1 MGKGKLEKFAE
12 MRNFSNV
19 IQPDIKQYVGKDYEF
34 KGKWSKFF
42 GNQNPIFLELGCGKG
57 EYTIG
62 LAKKYK
68 DRNFIGVDIKGARIY
83 TGAKKAL
90 ELHLENVAFLRTKI
104 DFLDI
109 FFAEDEVMEIWL
121 PFPDPQRKKQKR
133 RLLSAKYLNLYKK
146 FLRHQGLI
154 HLKTDNPNLYEYTLK
169 ILEYNG
175 IEPVIATNDLYN
187 SVVNDEAIEI
197 QTYYEQIFLGENK
210 KINYIVFQ
218 LDKYKDYKEIPEK
231 FTWKKTSKYA

>member
-1 MGKGKLEKFAE
+1 MGKSKLEKFAE
-12 MRNFSNV
+12 MQHFSNV
-19 IQPDIKQYVGKDYEF
+19 IQPDIKLYVGKDYKF
-34 KGKWSKFF
+34 KGKWFKFF
-42 GNQNPIFLELGCGKG
+42 GNKNPIILELGCGKG

-90 ELHLENVAFLRTKI
+90 ELQLDNVAFLRTKI

-109 FFAEDEVMEIWL
+109 FFAEDEIIELWL

-146 FLRHQGLI
+146 FLRHLGLI
-154 HLKTDNPNLYEYTLK
+154 HLKTDNYNLYLYTLK
-169 ILEYNG
+169 MLEYNG

-187 SVVNDEAIEI
+187 SDVNDEAIEI
-197 QTYYEQIFLGENK
+197 QTYYEQIFLAENK

-218 LDKYKDYKEIPEK
+218 LDKYKEYKEIPEK